1 MLRKVSSLDQL
12 NWRFTMR
19 VLLPVVASTTAALV
33 LAGLALVWAVRESD
47 QLSIERQ
54 QRMTERSIRAFVGE
68 LAKQQEMVAV
78 WNDTVRQVSARPLDE
93 KWLEANIGGW
103 LNRTFGQDQVF
114 ILDPRNK
121 PMDATIGGVRVPPSE
136 FEKARPDL
144 ESLIAGLRG
153 EPHSDHRGHSTRPV
167 DEKYLTSGRA
177 VHDAH
182 LLKLQGRPA
191 AVSAMMIVPENDEIE
206 LAPGSEY
213 LLVSVRFL
221 DGSFVHQ
228 LSEQNL
234 IEGLRFSQNSGAQAG
249 EVSVPLRSDEGNLI
263 GYFIWR
269 PELPG
274 TTILRVFGPSIAAV
288 CVLMI
293 GVMTLLAR
301 SLRRS
306 MAKLRHAV
314 AELRASEEQAHHLAY
329 HDVLTGLPNRALFE
343 SKLDRVL
350 LMAGGE
356 DLLAVLMLDLDRFK
370 HVNDTL
376 GHQAGDCV
384 VREFGQRLSALL
396 RSSDAVARLGGDE
409 FAVVLTGIPGNDD
422 IDTICLRILES
433 VRQPFD
439 VAGRQAFVG
448 VSIGVAL
455 APEAGTERMD
465 LMRKADIALYQAK
478 AEGRDSY
485 RIFTA
490 AMDETVKVRSTVEEE
505 LRVALANGRDLQLF
519 YQPQVDVS
527 GHAVVGLEALVRW
540 HHPTRG
546 VIAPDQFIPIAEE
559 TGLIRPL
566 GEWVLRQACLASK
579 RWPNLSIAVNLSPVQ
594 FRAED
599 LAERLISIV
608 HEIGADPR
616 RIEFE
621 ITESLLL
628 EDSEFSREHLRKL
641 RREGFK
647 IALDDFGT
655 GYSSL
660 SYLRRFEVDKIKI
673 DRSFV
678 QHIGHQDEAVAIVT
692 AIITLCRA
700 IGLTVTAEGVETE
713 DQKIFLSQTGCK
725 EMQGYLFSR
734 ALPEDQIGD
743 LLCRPSEII
752 GHAREISEQHRPS
765 GHFADTRR
773 KAESLTA

>member
-1 MLRKVSSLDQL
+1 VSRKVSSLDQL
-12 NWRFTMR
+12 NWRFAMR
-19 VLLPVVASTTAALV
+19 VLLPVAASTTAALT
-33 LAGLALVWAVRESD
+33 LAALALVWAVRQSD
-47 QLSIERQ
+47 ELSIERQ
-54 QRMTERSIRAFVGE
+54 ERMTERSIRTFVGE

-78 WNDTVRQVSARPLDE
+78 WNDTVRQVNAIPLDK
-93 KWLEANIGGW
+93 KWLDANIGGW

-114 ILDPRNK
+114 ILNPHDEPV
-121 PMDATIGGVRVPPSE
+121 DATIGGVSVSPSE

-144 ESLIAGLRG
+144 ESFIAGLRG
-153 EPHSDHRGHSTRPV
+153 DPHSAHRGHSARPV
-167 DEKYLTSGRA
+167 DEAYLTSGRA

-182 LLKLQGRPA
+182 LLNLLGRPA
-191 AVSAMMIVPENDEIE
+191 AVSAMKIVPENGE
-206 LAPGSEY
+206 LEQAPGTEF
-213 LLVSVRFL
+213 LLISVRFL

-234 IEGLRFSQNSGAQAG
+234 IEGLRFSQSRGKQTE

-274 TTILRVFGPSIAAV
+274 TTILRVIGPSIAAV

-293 GVMTLLAR
+293 AVMTLLAR

-306 MAKLRHAV
+306 MSKLRHAV
-314 AELRASEEQAHHLAY
+314 AELRASEAQAYHLAY

-343 SKLDRVL
+343 SRLDRVFL
-350 LMAGGE
+350 TAKVH
-356 DLLAVLMLDLDRFK
+356 DSLAVLMLDLDRFK

-409 FAVVLTGIPGNDD
+409 FAVVLTD
-422 IDTICLRILES
+422 ISDKEDVEAICLRILES

-439 VAGRQAFVG
+439 IDGRQAFVG

-455 APEAGTERMD
+455 APKAGMERID

-485 RIFTA
+485 RIFTM

-505 LRVALANGRDLQLF
+505 LRAALAGGSGLCLF

-527 GHAVVGLEALVRW
+527 GRAIIGLEALVRW

-546 VIAPDQFIPIAEE
+546 MIAPNQFIPIAEE
-559 TGLIRPL
+559 AGLISSL
-566 GEWVLRQACLASK
+566 GEWVLRQACIASK
-579 RWPNLSIAVNLSPVQ
+579 RWPDLSMAVNLSPVQ
-594 FRAED
+594 FRAEN
-599 LAERLISIV
+599 LADRLIAIV
-608 HEIGADPR
+608 REMGADPR

-628 EDSEFSREHLRKL
+628 DDSEFSREHLRRL
-641 RREGFK
+641 RHEGFK

-660 SYLRRFEVDKIKI
+660 SYLRRFDVDKIKI

-678 QHIGHQDEAVAIVT
+678 QHIGQQDEAVAIVT

-700 IGLTVTAEGVETE
+700 MGLTVTAEGVETE
-713 DQKIFLSQTGCK
+713 DQKIFLSQTGCS
-725 EMQGYLFSR
+725 EMQGYLFSH
-734 ALPEDQIGD
+734 ALPEEKIAN
-743 LLCRPSEII
+743 LLSRPADVLGKAAGLDKPLHLAKS
-752 GHAREISEQHRPS
+752 
-765 GHFADTRR
+765 ADTCLET
-773 KAESLTA
+773 ESLIP

>member
-19 VLLPVVASTTAALV
+19 VLLPVVASTAAALV
-33 LAGLALVWAVRESD
+33 LAALALVWAVRQSD
-47 QLSIERQ
+47 EISIERQ
-54 QRMTERSIRAFVGE
+54 QRMTERSIRMFVGE

-78 WNDTVRQVSARPLDE
+78 WNDTVRQVSATPLDE

-103 LNRTFGQDQVF
+103 LHRTFGQDQVF
-114 ILDPRNK
+114 ILDPRDQ
-121 PMDATIGGVRVPPSE
+121 PVDATIGGLRVPPAE

-144 ESLIAGLRG
+144 QGLIAGLRG
-153 EPHSDHRGHSTRPV
+153 DPHSSHRGHSARPV
-167 DEKYLTSGRA
+167 DERYLTSGRA

-191 AVSAMMIVPENDEIE
+191 AVSAMMIVPEDDDIE
-206 LAPGSEY
+206 QAPGSEY

-221 DGSFVHQ
+221 DGSFIHQ

-234 IEGLRFSQNSGAQAG
+234 IEDLRFSQNSGALTG

-293 GVMTLLAR
+293 LVMTLLAR

-343 SKLDRVL
+343 HELDRVL
-350 LMAGGE
+350 LTAGAQ

-409 FAVVLTGIPGNDD
+409 FAIVLTGIPDKDD
-422 IDTICLRILES
+422 IDAICLRILES
-433 VRQPFD
+433 VRQPFN

-465 LMRKADIALYQAK
+465 LMRKADIALYKAK

-490 AMDETVKVRSTVEEE
+490 AMDETVKVRGTVEEE
-505 LRVALANGRDLQLF
+505 LRAALASGNGLKLF
-519 YQPQVDVS
+519 YQPQVEVS
-527 GHAVVGLEALVRW
+527 GHAIVGLEALVRW

-546 VIAPDQFIPIAEE
+546 MIAPDQFIPIAEE
-559 TGLIRPL
+559 AGLISSL
-566 GEWVLRQACLASK
+566 GEWVLREACFASK
-579 RWPNLSIAVNLSPVQ
+579 RWPNVSIAVNLSPVQ

-599 LAERLISIV
+599 LAQRLIDIV
-608 HEIGADPR
+608 HETGADPR

-621 ITESLLL
+621 ITENLLL
-628 EDSEFSREHLRKL
+628 EDSEFSREHLRRL
-641 RREGFK
+641 RQEGFK

-678 QHIGHQDEAVAIVT
+678 QHIGQQNEAVAIVT

-713 DQKIFLSQTGCK
+713 DQKIFLSQTGCS

-734 ALPEDQIGD
+734 ALPEDQIGE
-743 LLCRPSEII
+743 LLSRSTDVL
-752 GHAREISEQHRPS
+752 GHAMGLTNQHPYSGQVAEPPREP
-765 GHFADTRR
+765 
-773 KAESLTA
+773 ESLIA

>member
-19 VLLPVVASTTAALV
+19 VLLPVVASATAALA
-33 LAGLALVWAVRESD
+33 LSALALVWAVRQSD
-47 QLSIERQ
+47 ELSVERQ
-54 QRMTERSIRAFVGE
+54 ERMTERSIRASVGE

-78 WNDTVRQVSARPLDE
+78 WNDTVNQVNADPLDR
-93 KWLEANIGGW
+93 KWLDANIGGW
-103 LNRTFGQDQVF
+103 LNKTFGQDQVF
-114 ILDPRNK
+114 ILNPRDE
-121 PMDATIGGVRVPPSE
+121 PIDAVIGGVNVDASE
-136 FEKARPDL
+136 FEEMRPDL

-153 EPHSDHRGHSTRPV
+153 DPHSSHRGHSARPV
-167 DEKYLTSGRA
+167 DQTYLTSGRA

-182 LLKLQGRPA
+182 FLKLMERPA
-191 AVSAMMIVPENDEIE
+191 AVSAMKIVPEDDE
-206 LAPGSEY
+206 LQQAPDAEF
-213 LLVSVRFL
+213 LLISVRFL
-221 DGSFVHQ
+221 DGSFINQ
-228 LSEQNL
+228 LSKQNL
-234 IEGLRFSQNSGAQAG
+234 IEELRFSQSSEKHEE
-249 EVSVPLRSDEGNLI
+249 EVSVPLRSDEGTLI

-274 TTILRVFGPSIAAV
+274 TTILRVIGPSIAGG

-293 GVMTLLAR
+293 AVMTLLAR

-306 MAKLRHAV
+306 MSKLRHAV
-314 AELRASEEQAHHLAY
+314 AELRASEAHAHHLAY

-343 SKLDRVL
+343 DRLDRVL
-350 LMAGGE
+350 QTAR
-356 DLLAVLMLDLDRFK
+356 DQDSLAVLMLDLDRFK

-409 FAVVLTGIPGNDD
+409 FAVVLTGIPDRE
-422 IDTICLRILES
+422 TVEAVCLRILEA
-433 VRQPFD
+433 VRQPFEIS
-439 VAGRQAFVG
+439 GRQAFVG

-455 APEAGTERMD
+455 APEAGMERID

-485 RIFTA
+485 RIFTT

-505 LRVALANGRDLQLF
+505 LRAALAGGNDLRLF
-519 YQPQVDVS
+519 YQPQVNVS
-527 GHAVVGLEALVRW
+527 GCAIVGLEALVRW
-540 HHPTRG
+540 YHPTRG
-546 VIAPDQFIPIAEE
+546 VIAPDQFISIAEE
-559 TGLIRPL
+559 AGLISSL
-566 GEWVLRQACLASK
+566 GEWVLRQACLASR
-579 RWPNLSIAVNLSPVQ
+579 RWPDLSIAVNLSPVQ

-599 LAERLISIV
+599 LAERLIAIV
-608 HEIGADPR
+608 RETGADPCK
-616 RIEFE
+616 IEFE
-621 ITESLLL
+621 ITESLLMD
-628 EDSEFSREHLRKL
+628 DSPFFRDHLRRL
-641 RREGFK
+641 RQEGFK

-678 QHIGHQDEAVAIVT
+678 QHIGQQGEAAAIVT

-700 IGLTVTAEGVETE
+700 MGLTVTAEGVETE
-713 DQKIFLSQTGCK
+713 DQKNFLSQTGCS

-734 ALPEDQIGD
+734 ALPEEEIGN
-743 LLCRPSEII
+743 LI
-752 GHAREISEQHRPS
+752 GHLTSKLGNTDGLNAPRNS
-765 GHFADTRR
+765 GKGASIPLP
-773 KAESLTA
+773 AESLSA

>member
-1 MLRKVSSLDQL
+1 
-12 NWRFTMR
+12 
-19 VLLPVVASTTAALV
+19 
-33 LAGLALVWAVRESD
+33 
-47 QLSIERQ
+47 
-54 QRMTERSIRAFVGE
+54 
-68 LAKQQEMVAV
+68 
-78 WNDTVRQVSARPLDE
+78 
-93 KWLEANIGGW
+93 
-103 LNRTFGQDQVF
+103 
-114 ILDPRNK
+114 
-121 PMDATIGGVRVPPSE
+121 MDAAIGGVRVSPSE

-144 ESLIAGLRG
+144 ESLITGLRG
-153 EPHSDHRGHSTRPV
+153 DPHSPHRGHSARPV
-167 DEKYLTSGRA
+167 DEAYLTSGRA

-206 LAPGSEY
+206 QVPGSEF
-213 LLVSVRFL
+213 LLISVRFL

-234 IEGLRFSQNSGAQAG
+234 IEDLRFSQNSGTQTG

-274 TTILRVFGPSIAAV
+274 TTILRVIGPSIAAV

-293 GVMTLLAR
+293 AVMALLSR

-343 SKLDRVL
+343 NKLDRVL
-350 LMAGGE
+350 LTA
-356 DLLAVLMLDLDRFK
+356 DAQDSLAVLMLDLDRFK

-409 FAVVLTGIPGNDD
+409 FAVVLAGIPGKEDVEAV
-422 IDTICLRILES
+422 CLRILES

-478 AEGRDSY
+478 AEGRGCY

-490 AMDETVKVRSTVEEE
+490 AMDETVKVRGTVEGE
-505 LRVALANGRDLQLF
+505 LRAALAGGRDLQLF
-519 YQPQVDVS
+519 YQPQVDVT
-527 GHAVVGLEALVRW
+527 GHAIVGLEALVRW
-540 HHPTRG
+540 QHPTRG
-546 VIAPDQFIPIAEE
+546 MIAPDQFIPIAEE
-559 TGLIRPL
+559 AGLISSL
-566 GEWVLRQACLASK
+566 GEWVLRQGCLASK
-579 RWPNLSIAVNLSPVQ
+579 RWPGLSVAVNLSPVQ

-599 LAERLISIV
+599 LADRLIAIV
-608 HEIGADPR
+608 HETGADPR
-616 RIEFE
+616 KLEFE

-628 EDSEFSREHLRKL
+628 EDSEFSREHLRRL
-641 RREGFK
+641 RQEGFK

-660 SYLRRFEVDKIKI
+660 NYLRRFEVDKIKI

-678 QHIGHQDEAVAIVT
+678 QHIGQQNEAVAIVT

-713 DQKIFLSQTGCK
+713 DQKIFLSQTGCS

-743 LLCRPSEII
+743 LLSRPADVI
-752 GHAREISEQHRPS
+752 GTASVKNHQHPHPER
-765 GHFADTRR
+765 FAD
-773 KAESLTA
+773 KSVEAESLIA